1 MQPTKVMIIDDH
13 EVVRRGLHA
22 LLETDQSLEV
32 VGEASDGLTAIS
44 QVQTLRPDVAIVD
57 LQLPG
62 INGLE
67 VIRQITK
74 TMPKIKVIVYTFYG
88 NEANILSALH
98 AGAKGYIVKDSST
111 DELVRGIKEVVAG
124 RRYLGSPLPELAIDV
139 YMNME
144 KENAHDPYEMLT
156 SREREI
162 LQLVAEGCTNTQIAD
177 RLFISRRTVEIHR
190 SNMMRKL
197 GLHRPQVDL
206 VQYAMQRGLIK
217 PLCQQDKTVD
227 EPGEPLDTLPHPAFL
242 SQ

>member
-1 MQPTKVMIIDDH
+1 MKSTKVMIIDDH
-13 EVVRRGLHA
+13 EVVRRGLRS
-22 LLETDQSLEV
+22 LLDTDPSLEV
-32 VGEASDGLTAIS
+32 VGEANDGFEAIK
-44 QVQTLRPDVAIVD
+44 QVSAIRPDVVIVD

-74 TMPKIKVIVYTFYG
+74 TVPKTKVIVFTFYG

-98 AGAKGYIVKDSST
+98 AGAKGYVVKDSSV
-111 DELVRGIKEVVAG
+111 DELIRGIKEVVAG

-139 YMNME
+139 YMNIG
-144 KENAHDPYEMLT
+144 KEDARDPYEMLT
-156 SREREI
+156 SREREV

-217 PLCQQDKTVD
+217 PLCQQDKTID
-227 EPGEPLDTLPHPAFL
+227 ETEEELSAGSHPTQL
-242 SQ
+242 LQ